1 MAAEIVQSREGYA
14 TLQYKL
20 VMGDK
25 RTLEFDPNRVT
36 FFDAEITDSIYTN
49 ATGLHTFRTVDPSFL
64 DSVKI
69 AMTDANPLFEYRLG
83 FGTPV
88 NTFWLPWQRH
98 IITKYSARFEGIA
111 NAAGHFLVFETAD
124 NLIRS
129 ERSNKVIARKGTIAE
144 IVKTIAEENALE
156 SVVEPTDGKFL
167 LYQCFLDD
175 TRFVRQRCVCRA
187 VNKGGRGGFYFFIRD
202 NVLHF
207 HTPDYQSNARQMNY
221 YDVFGTE
228 LTLSD
233 VSQDPAL
240 WDRGVA
246 GVRVIGYDPF
256 TGQTQEIS
264 SLPDKAMRLSDY
276 IYDFESVNNG
286 QWNIPYH
293 LSANPPI
300 EVTALAQ
307 HGYQRARQQVF
318 RTSVTLD
325 KTITIRHGDLLN
337 VGIAQQNSTASS
349 HSGYYL
355 VATTLHHVKKQAV
368 SSTFTLER
376 GEFRGSTQSLSAQ
389 NVQQQLLPEA
399 KAPGE
404 FPNILEVQSSE
415 STKGAGKQ
423 SSAKTYT
430 VLTDVNGNP
439 IR

>member
-1 MAAEIVQSREGYA
+1 MPEIIQSREGYA
-14 TLQYKL
+14 TVEYKIVL
-20 VMGDK
+20 TDK
-25 RTLEFDPNRVT
+25 RVISFDPTRVT
-36 FFDAEITDSIYTN
+36 FVDAEITDSVYSH
-49 ATGLHTFRTVDPSFL
+49 ATALHTFRTLEPLFL
-64 DSVKI
+64 DSIKV
-69 AMTDANPLFEYRLG
+69 AMSTADPLFEFRLG
-83 FGTPV
+83 FGTPQQ
-88 NTFWLPWQRH
+88 TFWLPWQRH

-124 NLIRS
+124 SLIRF
-129 ERSNKVIARKGTIAE
+129 ERANKVIARKGTVAE
-144 IVKTIAEENALE
+144 IVKTIAEENDLE

-167 LYQCFLDD
+167 LYQSFWDD
-175 TRFVRQRCVCRA
+175 TRFIRQRCLPRA
-187 VNKGGRGGFYFFIRD
+187 INKSGRGGYYFFIRD
-202 NVLHF
+202 NVIHF

-240 WDRGVA
+240 WDSGVA
-246 GVRVIGYDPF
+246 GLRVIGHDPF

-264 SLPDKAMRLSDY
+264 STPANALRLSDY
-276 IYDFESVNNG
+276 IYQFGNVNNG
-286 QWNIPYH
+286 QLNIPYH

-318 RTSVTLD
+318 RTTVTLD
-325 KTITIRHGDLLN
+325 KTIAIRHGDLLN
-337 VGIAQQNSTASS
+337 IGIAQQNFTASS
-349 HSGYYL
+349 HSGYYF
-355 VATTLHHVKKQAV
+355 VASTLHHVRKQAV
-368 SSTFTLER
+368 SSTYSLER
-376 GEFRGSTQSLSAQ
+376 GEFRGTVQSLSAQ
-389 NVQQQLLPEA
+389 NAQNQLLPEA

-423 SSAKTYT
+423 SSTKTFA
-430 VLTDVNGNP
+430 VLVDVNGNP